1 MADDASTL
9 PDARAMALIEMA
21 ASLAQTIPDLVAW
34 GAENAATFKSLDPP
48 TLAAARAVYAR
59 RMGELKGDRK

>member
-1 MADDASTL
+1 MSDEPSSL
-9 PDARAMALIEMA
+9 PDARALALISMA
-21 ASLAQTIPDLVAW
+21 ASLARTIPDLVAW